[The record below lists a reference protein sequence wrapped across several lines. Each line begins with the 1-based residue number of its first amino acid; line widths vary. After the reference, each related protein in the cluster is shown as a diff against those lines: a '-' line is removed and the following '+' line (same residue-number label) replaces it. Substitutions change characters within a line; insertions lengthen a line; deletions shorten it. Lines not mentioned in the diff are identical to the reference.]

1 MRTLSQVLSL
11 DPLTRLRSGKPSL
24 PSGPT
29 PSGSTPTTRPCVSL
43 SVMCCSFSRNSR
55 QPSVTAI
62 TALRDSRRPSRCDTS
77 PPSDSIAFCSRS
89 RERSGNPGRVVADEA
104 GLEIALDLVG
114 LGAGRFVGQAP
125 DRVGVEIGEQRLG
138 RRREADVA
146 PRHVRGHV
154 GDQVV
159 GAERGLQEVLQ
170 RLADH
175 HRVGAVDVIRV
186 EEHDEHAPPRVG
198 DHRVALGDR
207 GRVAAR
213 QPTGSVVWR
222 IASKERMA
230 WTTPSSLTSKSAWV
244 RSVTGLPSAV
254 TKTSVRTKLAS
265 VRKVGS
271 GGGCGGCCCPRTRPP
286 GPAPART
293 QIPAATTSERTRRD
307 VDMDMDGT
315 LLQAALQ

>member
-43 SVMCCSFSRNSR
+43 SVMRCSFSRNSR
-55 QPSVTAI
+55 QPIVTAI

-104 GLEIALDLVG
+104 GLEIAFDLVG
-114 LGAGRFVGQAP
+114 FGAGRFVGQAP
-125 DRVGVEIGEQRLG
+125 DRVVVEIADQRLG
-138 RRREADVA
+138 RAREADVA

-175 HRVGAVDVIRV
+175 HRVAAVDVIRV
-186 EEHDEHAPPRVG
+186 QEHHEHAPPRVG

-207 GRVAAR
+207 RRVAAR
-213 QPTGSVVWR
+213 QADRLRGVEDR
-222 IASKERMA
+222 LEGAD
-230 WTTPSSLTSKSAWV
+230 
-244 RSVTGLPSAV
+244 GLDDAV
-254 TKTSVRTKLAS
+254 LLDLEVGLGQVGDRLA
-265 VRKVGS
+265 VGGHEDVGQDEAGVGPE
-271 GGGCGGCCCPRTRPP
+271 GGGLGRRRLRLLSSKPPTRPR
-286 GPAPART
+286 AR
-293 QIPAATTSERTRRD
+293 QDADPCGNHE
-307 VDMDMDGT
+307 
-315 LLQAALQ
+315 